1 MKRGTTLAIVV
12 SVLFLF
18 SARALGVPQQGTR
31 APSADKPVMAEN
43 YFKNIQVLRG
53 IPVDEFMDT
62 MGMFAAATGMNCVE
76 CHIPEAGGNWAR
88 YADDNDYKRTTR
100 MMVLMVNALNQTSF
114 GGNRKVTCYTCH
126 RGLKNPAVIPNLD
139 VQYGEPPPLDPD
151 SITQDAIGAPT
162 LDKVLDNYIQAL
174 GGAQRVAGV
183 TSIVGKG
190 TYRAYDDFEL
200 FPMEYY
206 AKAPN
211 QSSTIQHTPNG
222 DLTITS
228 DGPNAWMA
236 APSDLRPYPLVTFTG
251 GDRDGVGVDAILAF
265 PGRIKQAFASWRV
278 GPLST
283 IDNQDVQ
290 IVQAS
295 TASGYTVKLYFDVK
309 TGLLVRS
316 VRYVETPIGK
326 VPVRVDYSDYRAVSG
341 VKIPFKWVS
350 TWTDGRTVFQLNS
363 AQLNAAVDAAK
374 FAKPSPPAP
383 PSPAGR

>member
-1 MKRGTTLAIVV
+1 MKNRIGFAMSAIVI
-12 SVLFLF
+12 SILCHS
-18 SARALGVPQQGTR
+18 SAWGQGTQTP
-31 APSADKPVMAEN
+31 AAEKPAMSEQ

-76 CHIPEAGGNWAR
+76 CHIPEAGGSWAR

-139 VQYGEPPPLDPD
+139 VQYGDPPPLDPD
-151 SITQDAIGAPT
+151 LITQDAIGAPSV
-162 LDKVLDNYIQAL
+162 DKILEKYIQAL
-174 GGAQRVAGV
+174 GGPQRVAGV

-200 FPMEYY
+200 SPLEYY

-228 DGPNAWMA
+228 DGQNAWMA

-251 GDRDGVGVDAILAF
+251 GDRDGAGIDAILAF
-265 PGRIKQAFASWRV
+265 PGRIKQAFTVWRA

-295 TASGYTVKLYFDVK
+295 MASGYTLKLYFDVK
-309 TGLLVRS
+309 TGLLLRS
-316 VRYVETPIGK
+316 VRYVETPVGK
-326 VPVRVDYSDYRAVSG
+326 VPVRVDYSDYRTVSG

-350 TWTDGRTVFQLNS
+350 TWTDGRTVFQLNTV
-363 AQLNAAVDAAK
+363 QVNVPVDAGK
-374 FAKPSPPAP
+374 FAKPAP
-383 PSPAGR
+383 PKPATAATR